1 MASEPEFIFLLCS
14 ERSGSNLVTRVFDS
28 HALVCG
34 PSPTHLGSD
43 LLDNLYRYGGV
54 TGGGADEFMN
64 DFLDL
69 FEAKIGS
76 WASKL
81 TRKELT
87 SILSGG
93 SPLDAYLHLY
103 QMEAKANNKPI
114 VFIKE
119 NRLYEWAPLL
129 LPVLDRCRFIYVCR
143 DPRDMALSWKKA
155 PALRGGVVRAA
166 GIWADDQ
173 EGFLR
178 LRAELQTVT
187 GKSVPCLSYENLLQ
201 NCSESL
207 EAACSALGLD
217 FDPNMIEFYSKERT
231 QSDGA
236 AASEWQNLSR
246 PLMTGNVG
254 KFRDELSTDEIRY
267 VEAVCEDSMA
277 ALGYKPDY
285 PTLTNSECLALR
297 QHLEPQEPWHKS
309 SYDRLPEAER
319 MRRRRQHDVF
329 LRIRNRPWR
338 LRYN

>member
-1 MASEPEFIFLLCS
+1 MDSEPEFIFLLCS

-43 LLDNLYRYGGV
+43 LLGNLYRYGEL
-54 TGGGADEFMN
+54 TAGGADEFIN

-76 WASKL
+76 WVSL
-81 TRKELT
+81 VTRKELS
-87 SILSGG
+87 SILSVG
-93 SPLDAYLHLY
+93 SPLDAYLHIY
-103 QMEAKANNKPI
+103 RTEARANNKPI

-129 LPVLDRCRFIYVCR
+129 APVLDRCRFIYFCR
-143 DPRDMALSWKKA
+143 DPRDMALSWKQA

-173 EGFLR
+173 KGFLR
-178 LRAELQTVT
+178 LRTELQTVT
-187 GKSVPCLSYENLLQ
+187 GKSVPCLGYEDLLQ

-207 EAACSALGLD
+207 SAACSQLGLD
-217 FDPNMIEFYSKERT
+217 FDANMVEFYGKERV
-231 QSDGA
+231 QSDGSTV
-236 AASEWQNLSR
+236 SEWQNLSR
-246 PLMTGNVG
+246 PLMTGNAG

-267 VEAVCEDSMA
+267 IEAVCHDSMTT
-277 ALGYKPDY
+277 LGYEPDY
-285 PTLTNSECLALR
+285 PTLTNGECLALR
-297 QHLEPQEPWHKS
+297 QHLEPREPWDKP

-319 MRRRRQHDVF
+319 MKRRRQYDVF
-329 LRIRNRPWR
+329 LRIRNRPWK
-338 LRYN
+338 LKCN